1 MFDRIIVFR
10 IFFFLKKKRKKKKRK
25 EEALDS
31 FTLVGETSRGNFGKA
46 RPHL

>member
-10 IFFFLKKKRKKKKRK
+10 FFFFKKKKEK
-25 EEALDS
+25 KKKKKEALDS